1 MAGGGRHRGRQGAG
15 TEAACPQLQALQSQL
30 EFLEQSMVDK
40 SLVSRQEAKI
50 RELETRLEFERTQV
64 KRLEVGTGTPLT
76 GTGWVRHIPSP
87 HGAATAME
95 PRHEETPGV
104 PWGHPRCPHPRTPH
118 AAAVLPA
125 PPGKP
130 PRALITVIRHPAW
143 QSAAISLHRL
153 SEIIDSPGPAKRSLL
168 YILPLQL
175 SAEGAEQLSSPL
187 NIFLAVIS
195 LPALSAGAINM
206 QRLAQRLV
214 ENGSYFFPTLH
225 AVITSHKVKSIF
237 PIHQSPC
244 SCSTPSLAWGGGGSP
259 GDAALPPASFPSP
272 HVNSWGRDPSSC
284 EPSGRVAQHPC

>member
-1 MAGGGRHRGRQGAG
+1 MTKAR
-15 TEAACPQLQALQSQL
+15 S
-30 EFLEQSMVDK
+30 S
-40 SLVSRQEAKI
+40 
-50 RELETRLEFERTQV
+50 
-64 KRLEVGTGTPLT
+64 
-76 GTGWVRHIPSP
+76 
-87 HGAATAME
+87 
-95 PRHEETPGV
+95 PGV

-118 AAAVLPA
+118 TATVPPA
-125 PPGKP
+125 PPGKL
-130 PRALITVIRHPAW
+130 PRALITVIRHPAR

-206 QRLAQRLV
+206 QRLAQRLL

-244 SCSTPSLAWGGGGSP
+244 NCSTPSLAWGGVCVWGGGFSP
-259 GDAALPPASFPSP
+259 VMPLFLPPPSLM
-272 HVNSWGRDPSSC
+272 
-284 EPSGRVAQHPC
+284 